1 MVSRILKDLA
11 AGGYVAIESK
21 QIAVLKNLPSHW

>member
-11 AGGYVAIESK
+11 AGGYVAVEAK
-21 QIAVLKNLPSHW
+21 QIVVLRELPSHW